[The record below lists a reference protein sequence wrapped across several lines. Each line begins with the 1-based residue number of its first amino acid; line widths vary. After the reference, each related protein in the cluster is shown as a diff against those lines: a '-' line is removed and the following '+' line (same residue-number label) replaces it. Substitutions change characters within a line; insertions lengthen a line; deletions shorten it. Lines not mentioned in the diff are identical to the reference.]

1 MRILVLSVSDTG
13 SSDDKETVMQNV
25 SYSERENLRTKVL
38 VKEEV
43 KKLRASNSA
52 EQRSA
57 IYSDI

>member
-1 MRILVLSVSDTG
+1 MGILVLSVSDTG